1 MKKSVLVFGFVLAGC
16 STPTAQLRKELG
28 PRASQ
33 YLGCDEKELQF
44 KELERLI
51 SSTKVRVTG
60 CGKQAVYKLEESRWR
75 LVQAGEN

>member
-1 MKKSVLVFGFVLAGC
+1 MKQTLVVVVLALSAC

-33 YLGCDEKELQF
+33 YLSCDEKELQF
-44 KELERLI
+44 KELDRLI

-60 CGKQAVYKLEESRWR
+60 CGKEAVYKLEESRWR
-75 LVQAGEN
+75 LLQPGEN